1 MPSFSALQETI
12 RVISR
17 KAESGAPSLHGLESV
32 FTPVSLMC
40 LIMAPFFKH
49 YTPQLAHNCC
59 PCPMNYA
66 LCEANTGSQAPD
78 KSQAVEEVGGN
89 YRNNPGTLGKACIS
103 CLSSLPSTCGWSHPT
118 HLASSVVSGFKACAL
133 CPARC

>member
-17 KAESGAPSLHGLESV
+17 KAESGAPSLRGLESV

-40 LIMAPFFKH
+40 LIMDPFFKH
-49 YTPQLAHNCC
+49 YTPRLAHNCC

-78 KSQAVEEVGGN
+78 KSQAVEEAGVI
-89 YRNNPGTLGKACIS
+89 TETILGPWGRRAFPAS
-103 CLSSLPSTCGWSHPT
+103 PPCLPHVAGVTPPT
-118 HLASSVVSGFKACAL
+118 
-133 CPARC
+133 